1 MAIYFLQLMSNLH
14 LENQLC
20 FSLYSATHVLLRSYK
35 PDLDKLN
42 LTYPQYLVM
51 IALFQYQQLS
61 IKDIAEK
68 LMLEPA
74 TITPVV
80 KRLEAKKLTKRTR
93 QKDDERVVI
102 VSLTEEGLNL
112 KEQLSV
118 VQKRVACD
126 TGLDE
131 QAFQNLNKTLN
142 TLTQCVS
149 AKMAD

>member
-1 MAIYFLQLMSNLH
+1 MPNLY

-20 FSLYSATHVLLRSYK
+20 FSLYSATHALLRSYK

-42 LTYPQYLVM
+42 LTYPQYLV
-51 IALFQYQQLS
+51 LVSLWQYKQLS

-93 QKDDERVVI
+93 QKNDERVVI
-102 VSLTEEGLNL
+102 VSLTEEGQALRS
-112 KEQLSV
+112 KLSE

-126 TGLDE
+126 TGLNST
-131 QAFQNLNKTLN
+131 AFENLNKTLN
-142 TLTQCVS
+142 ELTKSVT
-149 AKMAD
+149 AKIPD

>member
-1 MAIYFLQLMSNLH
+1 MPNLY

-20 FSLYSATHVLLRSYK
+20 FSLYSATHALLRSYK

-42 LTYPQYLVM
+42 LTYPQYLVLV
-51 IALFQYQQLS
+51 ALWQYKQLS

-102 VSLTEEGLNL
+102 VSLTEEGQALRS
-112 KEQLSV
+112 KLSD

-126 TGLDE
+126 TGLNST
-131 QAFQNLNKTLN
+131 AFENLNKTLN
-142 TLTQCVS
+142 ELTKSVT
-149 AKMAD
+149 AKIPD

>member
-1 MAIYFLQLMSNLH
+1 MSDLH

-20 FSLYSATHVLLRSYK
+20 FSLYSATHALLRSYK

-42 LTYPQYLVM
+42 LTYPQYLVLL
-51 IALFQYQQLS
+51 ALWQYQQLS
-61 IKDIAEK
+61 IKEIAEK

-93 QKDDERVVI
+93 QKDDERVVM

-126 TGLDE
+126 TGLGE
-131 QAFQNLNKTLN
+131 QAFQDLNKTLN
-142 TLTQCVS
+142 ALIQTVT
-149 AKMAD
+149 AKTT

>member
-1 MAIYFLQLMSNLH
+1 MSNLH

-20 FSLYSATHVLLRSYK
+20 FSLYSATHALLRSYK

-42 LTYPQYLVM
+42 LTYPQYLVLV
-51 IALFQYQQLS
+51 ALWQYDQLS

-68 LMLEPA
+68 LLLEPA

-102 VSLTEEGLNL
+102 VSLTDEGLAL
-112 KEQLSV
+112 REKLSE

-126 TGLDE
+126 TGLGQE
-131 QAFQNLNKTLN
+131 AFQDLNRTLC
-142 TLTQCVS
+142 TLTKSVT
-149 AKMAD
+149 AKIPE

>member
-1 MAIYFLQLMSNLH
+1 

-20 FSLYSATHVLLRSYK
+20 FSLYSATHALLRSYK

-42 LTYPQYLVM
+42 LTYPQYLV
-51 IALFQYQQLS
+51 LVSLWQYQQLS

-102 VSLTEEGLNL
+102 VSLTDEGNALRN
-112 KEQLSV
+112 KLSE

-126 TGLDE
+126 TGLNSD
-131 QAFQNLNKTLN
+131 AFENLNKTLN
-142 TLTQCVS
+142 TLTKSVT
-149 AKMAD
+149 AKIPNY

>member
-1 MAIYFLQLMSNLH
+1 MPNLY

-20 FSLYSATHVLLRSYK
+20 FSLYSATHALLRSYK

-42 LTYPQYLVM
+42 LTYPQYLVLV
-51 IALFQYQQLS
+51 ALWQYKQLS

-102 VSLTEEGLNL
+102 VSLTEEGQALRT
-112 KEQLSV
+112 KLSE

-126 TGLDE
+126 TGLNST
-131 QAFQNLNKTLN
+131 AFENLNKTLN
-142 TLTQCVS
+142 TLTKSVT
-149 AKMAD
+149 AKIPNY

>member
-1 MAIYFLQLMSNLH
+1 MPNLY

-20 FSLYSATHVLLRSYK
+20 FSLYSATHALLRSYK

-42 LTYPQYLVM
+42 LTYPQYLVLV
-51 IALFQYQQLS
+51 ALWQYKQLS

-102 VSLTEEGLNL
+102 VSLTEEGQALRS
-112 KEQLSV
+112 KLSD

-126 TGLDE
+126 TGLDSA
-131 QAFQNLNKTLN
+131 AFDTLNKTLN
-142 TLTQCVS
+142 ELTKSVT
-149 AKMAD
+149 AKIPSY

>member
-1 MAIYFLQLMSNLH
+1 MTNLY

-20 FSLYSATHVLLRSYK
+20 FSLYSATHALLRSYK

-42 LTYPQYLVM
+42 LTYPQYLV
-51 IALFQYQQLS
+51 LVSLWQYQQLS

-102 VSLTEEGLNL
+102 VSLTDEGNALRN
-112 KEQLSV
+112 KLSE

-126 TGLDE
+126 TGLNSD
-131 QAFQNLNKTLN
+131 AFENLNKTLN
-142 TLTQCVS
+142 TLTKSVT
-149 AKMAD
+149 AKIPNY

>member
-1 MAIYFLQLMSNLH
+1 MPNLY

-20 FSLYSATHVLLRSYK
+20 FSLYSATHALLRSYK

-42 LTYPQYLVM
+42 LTYPQYLVLV
-51 IALFQYQQLS
+51 ALWQYQQLS
-61 IKDIAEK
+61 IKEIAEK

-102 VSLTEEGLNL
+102 VSLTEEGKALRS
-112 KEQLSV
+112 KLSD

-126 TGLDE
+126 TGLSNP
-131 QAFQNLNKTLN
+131 AFDALNKTLSE
-142 TLTQCVS
+142 LTKNVT
-149 AKMAD
+149 AKLPG

>member
-1 MAIYFLQLMSNLH
+1 MPNLY

-20 FSLYSATHVLLRSYK
+20 FSLYSATHALLRSYK

-42 LTYPQYLVM
+42 LTYPQYLVLV
-51 IALFQYQQLS
+51 ALWQYKQLS

-102 VSLTEEGLNL
+102 VSLTDEGQALRS
-112 KEQLSV
+112 KLSD

-126 TGLDE
+126 TGLNSA
-131 QAFQNLNKTLN
+131 AFDNLNKTLN
-142 TLTQCVS
+142 ELTKSVT
-149 AKMAD
+149 AKIPSY

>member
-1 MAIYFLQLMSNLH
+1 MPNLY

-20 FSLYSATHVLLRSYK
+20 FSLYSATHALLRSYK

-42 LTYPQYLVM
+42 LTYPQYLVLV
-51 IALFQYQQLS
+51 ALWQYKQLS

-102 VSLTEEGLNL
+102 VSLTEEGQALRS
-112 KEQLSV
+112 KLSD

-126 TGLDE
+126 TGLNST
-131 QAFQNLNKTLN
+131 AFENLNKTLN
-142 TLTQCVS
+142 TLTKSVT
-149 AKMAD
+149 AKIPSY

>member
-1 MAIYFLQLMSNLH
+1 MPNLY

-20 FSLYSATHVLLRSYK
+20 FSLYSATHALLRSYK

-42 LTYPQYLVM
+42 LTYPQYLVLV
-51 IALFQYQQLS
+51 ALWQYKQLS
-61 IKDIAEK
+61 IKQIAEK

-80 KRLEAKKLTKRTR
+80 KRLEVKKLTKRTR

-102 VSLTEEGLNL
+102 VSLTEEGQALRS
-112 KEQLSV
+112 KLSD

-126 TGLDE
+126 TGLNDT
-131 QAFQNLNKTLN
+131 AFKNLNQTLN
-142 TLTQCVS
+142 ALTKHVT
-149 AKMAD
+149 AKIPD

>member
-1 MAIYFLQLMSNLH
+1 MPNLY

-20 FSLYSATHVLLRSYK
+20 FSLYSATHALLRSYK

-42 LTYPQYLVM
+42 LTYPQYLVLV
-51 IALFQYQQLS
+51 ALWQYKQLS
-61 IKDIAEK
+61 IKQIAEK

-80 KRLEAKKLTKRTR
+80 KRLEVKKLTKRTR

-102 VSLTEEGLNL
+102 VSLTEEGQALRS
-112 KEQLSV
+112 KLSD

-126 TGLDE
+126 TGLNNT
-131 QAFQNLNKTLN
+131 AFDTLNQTLN
-142 TLTQCVS
+142 TLTKNVT
-149 AKMAD
+149 AKIPD

>member
-1 MAIYFLQLMSNLH
+1 MPNLY

-20 FSLYSATHVLLRSYK
+20 FSLYSATHALLRSYK

-42 LTYPQYLVM
+42 LTYPQYLVLV
-51 IALFQYQQLS
+51 ALWQYKQLS
-61 IKDIAEK
+61 IKQIAEK
-68 LMLEPA
+68 LLLEPA

-102 VSLTEEGLNL
+102 VSLTEEGQAMRS
-112 KEQLSV
+112 KLSD

-126 TGLDE
+126 TGLDNT
-131 QAFQNLNKTLN
+131 AFDSLNRTLN
-142 TLTQCVS
+142 DLTKQVTS
-149 AKMAD
+149 KIPS

>member
-1 MAIYFLQLMSNLH
+1 MPNLY

-20 FSLYSATHVLLRSYK
+20 FSLYSATHALLRSYK

-42 LTYPQYLVM
+42 LTYPQYLV
-51 IALFQYQQLS
+51 LVSLWQYKQLS

-102 VSLTEEGLNL
+102 VSLTEEGQALRS
-112 KEQLSV
+112 KLSE

-126 TGLDE
+126 TGLNST
-131 QAFQNLNKTLN
+131 AFENLNKTLN
-142 TLTQCVS
+142 ELTKSVT
-149 AKMAD
+149 AKIPD

>member
-1 MAIYFLQLMSNLH
+1 MPNLY

-20 FSLYSATHVLLRSYK
+20 FSLYSATHALLRSYK

-42 LTYPQYLVM
+42 LTYPQYLVLV
-51 IALFQYQQLS
+51 ALWQYKQLS

-80 KRLEAKKLTKRTR
+80 KRLEVKKLTKRTR

-102 VSLTEEGLNL
+102 VSLTEEGQALRS
-112 KEQLSV
+112 KLSD

-126 TGLDE
+126 TGLDNT
-131 QAFQNLNKTLN
+131 AFDNLNKTLN
-142 TLTQCVS
+142 TLTKSVT
-149 AKMAD
+149 AKIPG